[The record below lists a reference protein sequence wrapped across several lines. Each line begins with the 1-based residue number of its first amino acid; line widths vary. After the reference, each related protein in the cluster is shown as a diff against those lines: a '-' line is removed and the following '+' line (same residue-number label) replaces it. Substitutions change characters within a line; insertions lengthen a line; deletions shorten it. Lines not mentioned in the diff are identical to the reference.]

1 MEELRL
7 YGHYY
12 KMVKGYGGI
21 PREVTVIGIDGDMV
35 TIIYGHYTRED
46 LKYWDGLIKMRC
58 NKQKIITRVTEK
70 QRKQIDK
77 ENAKLQRIIDEAD
90 EALQKFKNGQL

>member
-1 MEELRL
+1 MEELRM

-21 PREVTVIGIDGDMV
+21 PRKATVVGIDGDMV

-70 QRKQIDK
+70 Q
-77 ENAKLQRIIDEAD
+77 
-90 EALQKFKNGQL
+90 KNRLIKKMRRSKK